1 MHVVQSRGCFWQ
13 LNVNGRGVRARSR
26 RKAVTCARVSVDSSK
41 HAVVVGGGWGGFG
54 AAYALLQA
62 GVKVT
67 ILDASETPGGLSA
80 GWRTPGGR
88 SVEAGIKGFWYQ
100 YSNINALVDELG
112 IDTPFTE
119 WTRSSFWAP
128 DGLQVQSPIFQNQP
142 RLPTPLGSFLY
153 TSPYFTK
160 LPIWDRLT
168 ALPLLAPLLEVD
180 SSEEAYNHYDQLS
193 ALDLFKKKG
202 VSQRLLREF
211 LEPMLL
217 VTLFAPASQ
226 LSAAAALAALYYFV
240 LAHQADF
247 DVRWCKGPVVERLF
261 KPLIAKI
268 EGMGGQILG
277 GCRVQ
282 QVRTQGRLTGARLS
296 VSSSSGQ
303 EEAFDADAVV
313 FAVGVK
319 AMQGIVRSSPD
330 LAACPELAR
339 VSNLSTVDVA
349 AVRLWLDK
357 LVQSDTPSN
366 VMAGFDQGVGATFF
380 DLNSLQDEYRQ
391 EAGSVVE
398 VDYYNATSLLGLTD
412 EQLIQRTLHTY
423 LAACQPAY
431 GLCQVLDASVLR
443 FAGAVTAFAPG
454 SHASMPPTGVSLPGV
469 FMAGDWLAQGP
480 ATHGAK
486 GLSQEKAYVTGLQ
499 AGNQAA
505 QLLSHTP
512 HVKVLPVETDE
523 AHIVSAKKAVKQTRS
538 AFSMLP
544 YSA

>member
-1 MHVVQSRGCFWQ
+1 MKDAF
-13 LNVNGRGVRARSR
+13 
-26 RKAVTCARVSVDSSK
+26 VSAHGEKPWLAPEDHSSK

-54 AAYALLQA
+54 AAYALLKA

-100 YSNINALVDELG
+100 YSNINALVGELG
-112 IDTPFTE
+112 IDNPFTD

-128 DGLQVQSPIFQNQP
+128 DGLQVMPYLSEHAALQLFAVQSPIFQNQP

-168 ALPLLAPLLEVD
+168 ALPLLGPLLEVD
-180 SSEEAYNHYDQLS
+180 SSEEAYNHYDQIS

-202 VSQRLLREF
+202 VSQRLLSSFGNKIEG
-211 LEPMLL
+211 PM
-217 VTLFAPASQ
+217 
-226 LSAAAALAALYYFV
+226 
-240 LAHQADF
+240 QADF

-261 KPLIAKI
+261 KPLIAEI
-268 EGMGGQILG
+268 ESMGGQILG
-277 GCRVQ
+277 GRRVQ
-282 QVRTQGRLTGARLS
+282 QVHTQGRLTGASQHL
-296 VSSSSGQ
+296 
-303 EEAFDADAVV
+303 
-313 FAVGVK
+313 
-319 AMQGIVRSSPD
+319 I
-330 LAACPELAR
+330 AATAQELAR

-357 LVQSDTPSN
+357 LVQPDTPSN

-380 DLNSLQDEYRQ
+380 DLNTLQVLLHELVLQDEYRQ

-431 GLCQVLDASVLR
+431 GLCQVRDASVLR

-454 SHASMPPTGVSLPGV
+454 SHASMPPTGVSLAGV

-480 ATHGAK
+480 GTHGAK

-505 QLLSHTP
+505 QMLSHTP
-512 HVKVLPVETDE
+512 QVKVLPVEADE
-523 AHIVSAKKAVKQTRS
+523 AHIVSAKQAVKQTRS
-538 AFSMLP
+538 AFSMMP